1 MELGIII
8 AALGLLLIV
17 RWFNRAFNHMV
28 SNLVTLGRE
37 AERFEKE
44 E

>member
-1 MELGIII
+1 MELGIIV
-8 AALGLLLIV
+8 AAFGLLLVI

-28 SNLVTLGRE
+28 SGLVTLGRE